1 MNEIRTLLTRL
12 ITRFN
17 EHDEYERKTMDRLF
31 SDLRQNRK
39 DIGNLQSQMNNGVRD
54 DVREVKSD
62 VEYLKKNAVMRQ
74 PLDDSRSRTVNIV
87 VIGVMALAA
96 VPGWIGLIITIAG
109 GS

>member
-1 MNEIRTLLTRL
+1 M
-12 ITRFN
+12 
-17 EHDEYERKTMDRLF
+17 
-31 SDLRQNRK
+31 
-39 DIGNLQSQMNNGVRD
+39 
-54 DVREVKSD
+54 REVKSD

-96 VPGWIGLIITIAG
+96 VPGWIGLVITIAG